1 MSSDE
6 RYVIRHRDSGFLG
19 YHYLNPGNLLVCHP
33 KEAEFVP
40 LSFRTLGGALDV
52 REMARNPGAFQVVD
66 HSEWDEEV
74 EDAVV

>member
-1 MSSDE
+1 MSFDE
-6 RYVIRHRDSGFLG
+6 RYVIRHRDGGFLG
-19 YHYLNPGNLLVCHP
+19 YHYLNPSNVFVCGP
-33 KEAEFVP
+33 RGAEFVP

-52 REMARNPGAFQVVD
+52 RGMSRNPGAFQVVD